1 MLATLIAIPFG
12 ILPPSDGRQT
22 TFAAPL
28 HHPVALSHFPS
39 QLLMSSFN
47 FDQQPVPDHSA
58 ESSAA
63 ISTDARANSAATSA
77 DSVLDQ
83 QSIGGTVAPATEHSG
98 SGADALDH
106 SLAMPPPPTAATLF
120 SPPSVANSLPAGAT
134 VTAVVTADNT
144 IHTPKGLNTLRSPPS
159 ANSTSTSRS
168 TSPTPFQN
176 SPTNSSGMHR
186 SFSRTVSLSPID
198 LFAHVDP
205 RYPDIIATLSNALH
219 FLNKTGFDHDQVHEH
234 ITAQQLA
241 EFEQQTEVD
250 DDISDDVGLKRR
262 DATVRVDTRDEAAGV
277 EGDDLLT
284 PEDSESS
291 CSSDEEGPHH
301 IRNRSDPAIVPP
313 TNGSASAARRSR
325 REEQES
331 FPPATP
337 DVQTPTHGAAGMGPV
352 LPEHSS
358 TAPMNT
364 HRTDT
369 STNRFDE
376 PAAGS
381 SAGSSHASV
390 NKEYLSSYRSSS
402 PQPPLPPS
410 PPNQRQTSQDDSN
423 LPDENNEKRSSGG
436 LFGHRHHHVHS
447 SRHHHHRRK
456 TMDTRYL
463 SPGSNE
469 ATALQQHY
477 PTIAHSSP
485 KNDQQPDH
493 DNDREKNKNS
503 NNDKGSPNHPQ
514 MDVKEDTK
522 TEVTEQVDHKEND
535 DSVVTTV
542 TTITTTVHTLIKTTT
557 VPKTKG
563 AVVTAAQSPETAVVW
578 TPTEQS
584 QLLEEILIFYVDLY
598 WENQTSFAPF
608 YKRKLDTWND
618 KALMIYRH
626 LFQDEKFKSDTK
638 KFLKEP
644 LVEFYEEQL
653 IHKSGQRI
661 GRSGALQPPAGVKYQ
676 ASPSSTNSSHDG
688 AQIGGVHFGHLFM
701 PSPSPASTTQQHN
714 ELSVSGPSST
724 SPQPSPSSLAPPSTG
739 TAPRRRSSFSL
750 PSLPNPLAAFFSSSS
765 DKTTPPAE
773 LDETGLYLQRANN
786 VCTDLHTKYRAVTRT
801 IQQLVSN
808 QILAERGC
816 LPPSITNADE
826 LNRAVATILC
836 SRDVLQLLSEY
847 HPAYQTAVVDFP
859 GRVLMSRTLRH
870 RIESLAYMPINFTD
884 LIVGV
889 NEITEILRK
898 CFQKIARLHPDM
910 IQKLVA
916 SKRLKTLREIHYNQR
931 KDKAGYPDSFSA
943 WLYESRVYPKL
954 FGADTYELLKQVG
967 WCDARTFHLI
977 SEHRLQEALWRL
989 KELNRDKESEQLER
1003 LIFDKILGDE
1013 AANVSGVE
1021 NLGGGFT
1028 TTKLINFPSQDIR
1041 GVYKPDHGTITNPKD
1056 WKLQTLKDSIVSN
1069 YKKEIAAYKI
1079 DQLLKINHVPITKQT
1094 NFHGE
1099 IGSLQYFIS
1108 DATVARAVNDID
1120 IKNPTKAGKWTTA
1133 NGRTELPR
1141 TIKMYDWFINNR
1153 DRNLDNYLLAD
1164 DGRIILI
1171 DHGWTFVAPPTNP
1184 SSQFLKSI
1192 IPREQVYNN
1201 VKAVYDNQPLIDNEL
1216 GDLLGK
1222 GNLGAFKNRLKT
1234 FVNFVEKRIAKKGRA
1249 ETFRVPNL
1257 EDWLPVLD

>member
-1 MLATLIAIPFG
+1 
-12 ILPPSDGRQT
+12 
-22 TFAAPL
+22 
-28 HHPVALSHFPS
+28 
-39 QLLMSSFN
+39 MSAFN
-47 FDQQPVPDHSA
+47 FDDK
-58 ESSAA
+58 
-63 ISTDARANSAATSA
+63 STLTQSA
-77 DSVLDQ
+77 DTTTTAEGAQVNGNSEQYVPAAAEHT
-83 QSIGGTVAPATEHSG
+83 SIAGATDS
-98 SGADALDH
+98 SPTMA
-106 SLAMPPPPTAATLF
+106 PPPVASSLTSPTVSNA
-120 SPPSVANSLPAGAT
+120 LPTGAT
-134 VTAVVTADNT
+134 VTAVISADNT
-144 IHTPKGLNTLRSPPS
+144 LLTPTGKTSLRSPPS
-159 ANSTSTSRS
+159 ADSTSRS
-168 TSPTPFQN
+168 TSPAPFPHSPSN
-176 SPTNSSGMHR
+176 STGIHR
-186 SFSRTVSLSPID
+186 SFSRTVSLSPVD
-198 LFAHVDP
+198 LFAHVDS

-234 ITAQQLA
+234 ITAKQLA
-241 EFEQQTEVD
+241 EFEQHNEMD
-250 DDISDDVGLKRR
+250 DDISDDIGIKRR
-262 DATVRVDTRDEAAGV
+262 DVKVNIDTTGAEDHSLMAE
-277 EGDDLLT
+277 DLLT
-284 PEDSESS
+284 PDDSGSS
-291 CSSDEEGPHH
+291 CSSDEEDARHH
-301 IRNRSDPAIVPP
+301 RHASEPLIISP
-313 TNGSASAARRSR
+313 NGSATHSREQSASAARKQRM
-325 REEQES
+325 EEQES
-331 FPPATP
+331 FPPSTP
-337 DVQTPTHGAAGMGPV
+337 DVMSPAHRGAALGPS

-358 TAPMNT
+358 TVPTKT
-364 HRTDT
+364 HGSLDM
-369 STNRFDE
+369 TNRFDE

-390 NKEYLSSYRSSS
+390 NKAAQSSYRSSS

-423 LPDENNEKRSSGG
+423 LPDENQEKRSSG
-436 LFGHRHHHVHS
+436 LFGHRHHSHTHG

-463 SPGSNE
+463 SPGGHQ
-469 ATALQQHY
+469 ATSLQQHY

-485 KNDQQPDH
+485 RHDQQPDLDAD
-493 DNDREKNKNS
+493 DNKDNNNKKGS
-503 NNDKGSPNHPQ
+503 GSPNHPQ
-514 MDVKEDTK
+514 MDVKDDTK
-522 TEVTEQVDHKEND
+522 TEVTEQVDRQEND
-535 DSVVTTV
+535 DRVITTV
-542 TTITTTVHTLIKTTT
+542 TTITTTVHTSIKTTT
-557 VPKTKG
+557 VLKEKG

-598 WENQTSFAPF
+598 WENQTNFAPF

-644 LVEFYEEQL
+644 LVEFFEEQL
-653 IHKSGQRI
+653 IAKSGQRI
-661 GRSGALQPPAGVKYQ
+661 GRSGALQPPAAVRYQ
-676 ASPSSTNSSHDG
+676 PSPSSTNSSHEG
-688 AQIGGVHFGHLFM
+688 GVHIGGVHFGQMFM
-701 PSPSPASTTQQHN
+701 PSASPASTTQQN
-714 ELSVSGPSST
+714 NDLSVSGATNAPSQS
-724 SPQPSPSSLAPPSTG
+724 SPSSLAPPATASA
-739 TAPRRRSSFSL
+739 APRRRSSFSL

-773 LDETGLYLQRANN
+773 LDETGVYLQRTNN
-786 VCTDLHTKYRAVTRT
+786 VCTELHSKYRAVTST

-808 QILAERGC
+808 QILTQGG
-816 LPPSITNADE
+816 LPSNITSADE

-847 HPAYQTAVVDFP
+847 HPAYQTAVVEFP

-916 SKRLKTLREIHYNQR
+916 SKRLKTLREIHFNQR

-954 FGADTYELLKQVG
+954 FGSDTFDLLKSVG

-989 KELNRDKESEQLER
+989 KDLGREKESSTLER
-1003 LIFDKILGDE
+1003 LIYDKILGDE

-1041 GVYKPDHGTITNPKD
+1041 GVYKPDHGTLINPKD

-1094 NFHGE
+1094 TFHGE

-1192 IPREQVYNN
+1192 IPREPVYNN
-1201 VKAVYDNQPLIDNEL
+1201 VKAVYMNQPLIDNEL
-1216 GDLLGK
+1216 NDLLGK
-1222 GNLGAFKNRLKT
+1222 NNLSAFKNRLKT
-1234 FVNFVEKRIAKKGRA
+1234 FVNFVEKRIAKKGRD
-1249 ETFRVPNL
+1249 ETFRVPNV
-1257 EDWLPVLD
+1257 EDWQPVLD

>member
-1 MLATLIAIPFG
+1 
-12 ILPPSDGRQT
+12 
-22 TFAAPL
+22 
-28 HHPVALSHFPS
+28 
-39 QLLMSSFN
+39 
-47 FDQQPVPDHSA
+47 
-58 ESSAA
+58 
-63 ISTDARANSAATSA
+63 
-77 DSVLDQ
+77 
-83 QSIGGTVAPATEHSG
+83 
-98 SGADALDH
+98 
-106 SLAMPPPPTAATLF
+106 
-120 SPPSVANSLPAGAT
+120 
-134 VTAVVTADNT
+134 
-144 IHTPKGLNTLRSPPS
+144 
-159 ANSTSTSRS
+159 
-168 TSPTPFQN
+168 
-176 SPTNSSGMHR
+176 
-186 SFSRTVSLSPID
+186 
-198 LFAHVDP
+198 
-205 RYPDIIATLSNALH
+205 
-219 FLNKTGFDHDQVHEH
+219 
-234 ITAQQLA
+234 
-241 EFEQQTEVD
+241 
-250 DDISDDVGLKRR
+250 
-262 DATVRVDTRDEAAGV
+262 
-277 EGDDLLT
+277 
-284 PEDSESS
+284 
-291 CSSDEEGPHH
+291 
-301 IRNRSDPAIVPP
+301 
-313 TNGSASAARRSR
+313 
-325 REEQES
+325 
-331 FPPATP
+331 
-337 DVQTPTHGAAGMGPV
+337 
-352 LPEHSS
+352 
-358 TAPMNT
+358 
-364 HRTDT
+364 
-369 STNRFDE
+369 
-376 PAAGS
+376 
-381 SAGSSHASV
+381 
-390 NKEYLSSYRSSS
+390 
-402 PQPPLPPS
+402 
-410 PPNQRQTSQDDSN
+410 
-423 LPDENNEKRSSGG
+423 
-436 LFGHRHHHVHS
+436 
-447 SRHHHHRRK
+447 
-456 TMDTRYL
+456 MDTRYL
-463 SPGSNE
+463 SPDSNQ
-469 ATALQQHY
+469 ATSLQQHY

-485 KNDQQPDH
+485 KTNQQPDE
-493 DNDREKNKNS
+493 NP
-503 NNDKGSPNHPQ
+503 DKSDQASQKSAGSPHHPS
-514 MDVKEDTK
+514 MDVKEETK
-522 TEVTEQVDHKEND
+522 TEVTENVDRKESD

-542 TTITTTVHTLIKTTT
+542 TTVTTTVHTSIKTTT
-557 VPKTKG
+557 VVKEKG
-563 AVVTAAQSPETAVVW
+563 AVVTSSQTPETAVVW

-644 LVEFYEEQL
+644 LVDFFEEQL

-661 GRSGALQPPAGVKYQ
+661 GRQGALQPPASMLKGGAMVS
-676 ASPSSTNSSHDG
+676 ASPSSTNSGG
-688 AQIGGVHFGHLFM
+688 AGFEGRDIGGVHFGHMFV
-701 PSPSPASTTQQHN
+701 PSPSPASTTVQHN
-714 ELSVSGPSST
+714 DLSVSGA
-724 SPQPSPSSLAPPSTG
+724 PQPSPSSLAPPSSG
-739 TAPRRRSSFSL
+739 SSPPRRRSSFSL
-750 PSLPNPLAAFFSSSS
+750 PSIPNPLAAFFSSSHS
-765 DKTTPPAE
+765 TSPPAE
-773 LDETGLYLQRANN
+773 LDETGLYLQRANA
-786 VCTDLHTKYRAVTRT
+786 VCTDLHGKYRSVTR
-801 IQQLVSN
+801 IVQQLVSQ
-808 QILAERGC
+808 QILSETG
-816 LPPSITNADE
+816 LPASIGSADE

-836 SRDVLQLLSEY
+836 SRDVLQLLSDY
-847 HPAYQTAVVDFP
+847 HPAYQTAVCEFP

-870 RIESLAYMPINFTD
+870 RIESLAYTPINFTD

-910 IQKLVA
+910 IQRLVA
-916 SKRLKTLREIHYNQR
+916 SKRLKTLRELHVSQR

-954 FGADTYELLKQVG
+954 FGSDTFDLLKQLG

-989 KELNRDKESEQLER
+989 KELNRARESEQLER
-1003 LIFDKILGDE
+1003 LLFDKILGDE

-1192 IPREQVYNN
+1192 IPRELVYNN
-1201 VKAVYDNQPLIDNEL
+1201 VKAVHDNQPLIDAEL

-1222 GNLGAFKNRLKT
+1222 GNLGAFRNRLKT

-1249 ETFRVPNL
+1249 ECFKAPNA
-1257 EDWLPVLD
+1257 EDWHPVLD

>member
-1 MLATLIAIPFG
+1 MSTL
-12 ILPPSDGRQT
+12 D
-22 TFAAPL
+22 AAPAVTV
-28 HHPVALSHFPS
+28 HSEETNTTAPAIDEAHASYNGS
-39 QLLMSSFN
+39 ANISAAA
-47 FDQQPVPDHSA
+47 PDHSPTA
-58 ESSAA
+58 IVVDTSS
-63 ISTDARANSAATSA
+63 S
-77 DSVLDQ
+77 
-83 QSIGGTVAPATEHSG
+83 
-98 SGADALDH
+98 
-106 SLAMPPPPTAATLF
+106 MPPPPTA
-120 SPPSVANSLPAGAT
+120 SVGGSLPSGAI
-134 VTAVVTADNT
+134 VTAVLSADNT
-144 IHTPKGLNTLRSPPS
+144 ILTPQSSTALRSPPS
-159 ANSTSTSRS
+159 SIPANRS
-168 TSPTPFQN
+168 PSPSPHQGSPT
-176 SPTNSSGMHR
+176 SAGHHR
-186 SFSRTVSLSPID
+186 SFSRTVSISPVD
-198 LFAHVDP
+198 LFAYVDP

-234 ITAQQLA
+234 ITARELA
-241 EFEQQTEVD
+241 QMEAQSEMD
-250 DDISDDVGLKRR
+250 DDISDDIGIKRR
-262 DATVRVDTRDEAAGV
+262 GV
-277 EGDDLLT
+277 KPHINTHEDNSITHDDLLT
-284 PEDSESS
+284 PSDSESV
-291 CSSDEEGPHH
+291 CSSDEEDEAPHH
-301 IRNRSDPAIVPP
+301 QRIVSDPLVTSPNGTDHSTHP
-313 TNGSASAARRSR
+313 TRGNRND
-325 REEQES
+325 EQES

-337 DVQTPTHGAAGMGPV
+337 DVLSPSHAGAASFAPV

-358 TAPMNT
+358 SLPINT
-364 HRTDT
+364 NRNNT
-369 STNRFDE
+369 SNRFDDA
-376 PAAGS
+376 AAGS

-390 NKEYLSSYRSSS
+390 NTSHLSSYRSSS
-402 PQPPLPPS
+402 PQPALPPS
-410 PPNQRQTSQDDSN
+410 PQDQRQTSQDDSN
-423 LPDENNEKRSSGG
+423 LPDEGHEKHSG
-436 LFGHRHHHVHS
+436 LFGHHHHGHH

-456 TMDTRYL
+456 TMDTRFL
-463 SPGSNE
+463 SPDSNQ
-469 ATALQQHY
+469 ATSLQQHY

-485 KNDQQPDH
+485 KTDQQPD
-493 DNDREKNKNS
+493 NDPDSSRDKRHSKNI
-503 NNDKGSPNHPQ
+503 GSPNHPQ

-522 TEVTEQVDHKEND
+522 TEVTEQVDRKEGD
-535 DSVVTTV
+535 DSVITTVTTV
-542 TTITTTVHTLIKTTT
+542 TTTVHTVIKTTT
-557 VPKTKG
+557 VPKEKG

-644 LVEFYEEQL
+644 LVEFFEEQL
-653 IHKSGQRI
+653 IAKSGQRVA
-661 GRSGALQPPAGVKYQ
+661 GRASVLQPPVGVKYPYQ
-676 ASPSSTNSSHDG
+676 ASPSSTNSDHG
-688 AQIGGVHFGHLFM
+688 GGTHIGGVHFGQMFM
-701 PSPSPASTTQQHN
+701 PSASPASSTQQRQN
-714 ELSVSGPSST
+714 ELSVSGTSSIA
-724 SPQPSPSSLAPPSTG
+724 PQPSPSSLAPPSTS
-739 TAPRRRSSFSL
+739 TPPRRRSSF
-750 PSLPNPLAAFFSSSS
+750 SLPNPLAAFFSSTSE
-765 DKTTPPAE
+765 KAAPPPE
-773 LDETGLYLQRANN
+773 LDETGLYLQRANG
-786 VCTDLHTKYRAVTRT
+786 VCTDLHSKYRAVTSA
-801 IQQLVSN
+801 INKLVTS
-808 QILAERGC
+808 QILTEQG
-816 LPPSITNADE
+816 LPSTIASADE
-826 LNRAVATILC
+826 LNRAVSTLLC

-884 LIVGV
+884 LVVGV

-916 SKRLKTLREIHYNQR
+916 SKRLKTLREIHSIQR

-989 KELNRDKESEQLER
+989 KDLNRTKESETLER
-1003 LIFDKILGDE
+1003 LIYDKILGDE

-1069 YKKEIAAYKI
+1069 YRKEIAAYKI

-1120 IKNPTKAGKWTTA
+1120 VKNPTKAGKWTTA

-1192 IPREQVYNN
+1192 IPREPVYNN
-1201 VKAVYDNQPLIDNEL
+1201 VKALSLNQSLIDSEL

-1222 GNLGAFKNRLKT
+1222 GNLSAFKARLKT
-1234 FVNFVEKRIAKKGRA
+1234 FVNYVEKRIAKKGRD
-1249 ETFRVPNL
+1249 ETFRLPNA
-1257 EDWLPVLD
+1257 EDWHPVLD

>member
-1 MLATLIAIPFG
+1 
-12 ILPPSDGRQT
+12 
-22 TFAAPL
+22 
-28 HHPVALSHFPS
+28 
-39 QLLMSSFN
+39 MSSPLDASN
-47 FDQQPVPDHSA
+47 DHFSTSTA
-58 ESSAA
+58 RSSADTTTTA
-63 ISTDARANSAATSA
+63 AATTAA
-77 DSVLDQ
+77 DGVARTASQ
-83 QSIGGTVAPATEHSG
+83 HSTVSLAPPPERRQRA
-98 SGADALDH
+98 H
-106 SLAMPPPPTAATLF
+106 SLPTSEPLDLDVLSPTMPPPTAANSL
-120 SPPSVANSLPAGAT
+120 SPLPVGSSLPAGAT
-134 VTAVVTADNT
+134 VTAVISADNT
-144 IHTPKGLNTLRSPPS
+144 IVTPKGQTTLRSPAAAILDRSPS
-159 ANSTSTSRS
+159 PSPSQG
-168 TSPTPFQN
+168 SPTHQ
-176 SPTNSSGMHR
+176 GHHR
-186 SFSRTVSLSPID
+186 SFSRTVSISPID

-234 ITAQQLA
+234 ITAKELLA
-241 EFEQQTEVD
+241 FEQQQGGEVD
-250 DDISDDVGLKRR
+250 DDITDDVGLKRR
-262 DATVRVDTRDEAAGV
+262 DAQVQVDTGADEVAMP
-277 EGDDLLT
+277 EDFMT
-284 PEDSESS
+284 PSDSESS
-291 CSSDEEGPHH
+291 CSSDEGEMERGH
-301 IRNRSDPAIVPP
+301 RRRASDFVKA
-313 TNGSASAARRSR
+313 TNGSGAPSMGG
-325 REEQES
+325 EQES

-337 DVQTPTHGAAGMGPV
+337 DVASPTHAGGFGPV
-352 LPEHSS
+352 APEHAA
-358 TAPMNT
+358 TV
-364 HRTDT
+364 
-369 STNRFDE
+369 
-376 PAAGS
+376 PAASSRTTTINRYDDAVAGG
-381 SAGSSHASV
+381 SAGSASQPSTV
-390 NKEYLSSYRSSS
+390 TTDHRSSYRSTS
-402 PQPPLPPS
+402 PQPIPLPPS
-410 PPNQRQTSQDDSN
+410 PQVRQSSQDDSS
-423 LPDENNEKRSSGG
+423 LPDENDKEKRTGIFSHM
-436 LFGHRHHHVHS
+436 HRHHSHS

-456 TMDTRYL
+456 TMDTRAL
-463 SPGSNE
+463 SPGNQ
-469 ATALQQHY
+469 ATPLQQHY

-485 KNDQQPDH
+485 KTDQQPDH
-493 DNDREKNKNS
+493 NDNDKNKS
-503 NNDKGSPNHPQ
+503 SPHHPQ
-514 MDVKEDTK
+514 MEVKEDTK
-522 TEVTEQVDHKEND
+522 TEVTEAVDRKESD

-542 TTITTTVHTLIKTTT
+542 TTVTTTVHTVIKTTT
-557 VPKTKG
+557 VLKEKG

-644 LVEFYEEQL
+644 LVEFFEEQL
-653 IHKSGQRI
+653 IAKSGQRI
-661 GRSGALQPPAGVKYQ
+661 GRAGALQPPATMIKPTP
-676 ASPSSTNSSHDG
+676 SPSSTNSHHEG
-688 AQIGGVHFGHLFM
+688 GVIGGVHFGHMFNPFVASPTQSNE
-701 PSPSPASTTQQHN
+701 PSVSGAASTT
-714 ELSVSGPSST
+714 VV
-724 SPQPSPSSLAPPSTG
+724 PQPSPSSLAPPSTSG
-739 TAPRRRSSFSL
+739 RRRSSFSL
-750 PSLPNPLAAFFSSSS
+750 PSLPNPLAAFFSSGEKS
-765 DKTTPPAE
+765 PPPPPE
-773 LDETGLYLQRANN
+773 LDETGLYLQRANG
-786 VCTDLHTKYRAVTRT
+786 VCTDLHSKYRAVTST
-801 IQQLVSN
+801 IQQLVTN
-808 QILAERGC
+808 QILTDKGC
-816 LPPSITNADE
+816 LPATTTSADE
-826 LNRAVATILC
+826 LNRAVATVLC

-847 HPAYQTAVVDFP
+847 HPAYQTAVVEFP

-916 SKRLKTLREIHYNQR
+916 SKRLKTLREIHFNQR
-931 KDKAGYPDSFSA
+931 KDKAGYPDSFNA

-954 FGADTYELLKQVG
+954 FGSDTFDLLKQVG

-989 KELNRDKESEQLER
+989 KELNRERESETLER
-1003 LIFDKILGDE
+1003 LIYDKILGDE

-1192 IPREQVYNN
+1192 IPREPVYNN
-1201 VKAVYDNQPLIDNEL
+1201 VKALYQNQPLIDSEL
-1216 GDLLGK
+1216 SDLLGK
-1222 GNLGAFKNRLKT
+1222 SNLSAFKNRLKT
-1234 FVNFVEKRIAKKGRA
+1234 FVSYVEKRIAKKGR
-1249 ETFRVPNL
+1249 EEVFRLPNT
-1257 EDWLPVLD
+1257 EDWHPVLD